1 MLQNDSLMKQHLF
14 LCVLKN
20 DDLTIPN
27 NLKRKEQQ
35 YIFFHKGLETKGK
48 IFPKI
53 YWFFFAKMFQKTKAT
68 LQRFIVF
75 SVVLLLR
82 FS

>member
-1 MLQNDSLMKQHLF
+1 MLQNDSLMKQQLF

-53 YWFFFAKMFQKTKAT
+53 YCFFFCENVSENKGNTAT
-68 LQRFIVF
+68 FHRVF
-75 SVVLLLR
+75 SGIIIA
-82 FS
+82 F

>member
-53 YWFFFAKMFQKTKAT
+53 YCFFLRKCFRK
-68 LQRFIVF
+68 QRQHCNFHRVF
-75 SVVLLLR
+75 SGIIIA
-82 FS
+82 F